1 MIGAALPQIGI
12 RLSGGIVPRLSLELA
27 QAAEAAGFASVW
39 FAENP
44 FQRGAIATAGACAA
58 ATQRVR
64 IGIGVVNPFSRHPT
78 LIAMEAAALDE
89 LCEGRVV
96 LGIGSGIGSAVRR
109 MGGANDRAIT
119 AVREAIAIVR
129 AMLSGDMV
137 TYRAKVFCVEDVKL
151 GFRPQRRD
159 LPVFM
164 AGAGDRAL
172 RTCGEIAD
180 GLIVSNLTPPNSTER
195 MAPILAEAAARAGR
209 TMPRIVQYVPC
220 VARPDRDAARR
231 AAKSAIGEMLI
242 DFWPAGDDWPPA
254 RQALAAES
262 GIGRH
267 DLGAALAR
275 LRRGDDAASA
285 LDERFVEAFAI
296 AGTAADCL
304 HQAARYRKAGVDELA
319 LSFAGTQPAA
329 DIAYF
334 GRAFATASRS
344 GV

>member
-12 RLSGGIVPRLSLELA
+12 RVSGGLAPRLSVELA

-44 FQRGAIATAGACAA
+44 FQRGVSATAGACAE
-58 ATQRVR
+58 ATRQVR
-64 IGIGVVNPFSRHPT
+64 IGIGIVNPFSRHPT

-89 LCEGRVV
+89 LCGGRVV
-96 LGIGSGIGSAVRR
+96 LGIGSGIGAAVRH
-109 MGGANDRAIT
+109 MGLANDRPVT

-129 AMLSGDMV
+129 AMLSGDTV
-137 TYRAKVFCVEDVKL
+137 THRGKVFRVDGVRL
-151 GFRPQRRD
+151 GFRPRRRD

-172 RTCGEIAD
+172 QACGEIAD
-180 GLIVSNLTPPNSTER
+180 GLIVSNLTPPSSTER
-195 MAPILAEAAARAGR
+195 MAAILGEAAARAGR
-209 TMPRIVQYVPC
+209 TTPRIVQYVPC

-231 AAKSAIGEMLI
+231 AAKSAIGEMLMS
-242 DFWPAGDDWPPA
+242 FWPTGDDWPRA

-285 LDERFVEAFAI
+285 LDERFVEAFSI
-296 AGTAADCL
+296 AGTAVDCL
-304 HQAARYRKAGVDELA
+304 HQSARYCKAGVDELA

-334 GRAFATASRS
+334 GRALASANMS
-344 GV
+344 EV